1 MTSESG
7 GSTESSHFAAALS
20 AVSRSLHAAQSVE
33 ESLDLIVE
41 TVLLALPDFEHA
53 GVSIRH
59 RDGRIET
66 RSSSSDLVRELDA
79 LQYELGEGPCV
90 DAILSDP
97 VMLVEDAAT
106 DPRWP
111 RYLPQ
116 AVARGI
122 RSQLGLQLYT
132 DEETLGA
139 LNLYSTS
146 PGVSPDSVHLAE
158 LFATQAALALG
169 RARQEDNFNRA
180 MATRKVIGQAM
191 GIISERYQ
199 LPEERA
205 FQFLVRVSQA
215 SNVKLHTIAAELVAS
230 TNEKYAGTEE

>member
-7 GSTESSHFAAALS
+7 GSTENSHFAAALS

-33 ESLDLIVE
+33 ESLDLIVQ
-41 TVLLALPDFEHA
+41 TVLLTLPDFEHA
-53 GVSIRH
+53 GVSVRH

-66 RSSSSDLVRELDA
+66 RASSSELVRELDA

-90 DAILSDP
+90 DAVRAGP
-97 VMLVEDAAT
+97 VTLVEDAAT

-111 RYLPQ
+111 RYLPE
-116 AVARGI
+116 AARRGVG
-122 RSQLGLQLYT
+122 SQLGLQLYA
-132 DEETLGA
+132 DDRTLGA

-146 PGVSPDSVHLAE
+146 PGVAPDSVHLAE

-169 RARQEDNFNRA
+169 RARQEDHLNRG
-180 MATRKVIGQAM
+180 MATRKVIGQAL
-191 GIISERYQ
+191 GIVSERYQ
-199 LPEERA
+199 LPEDRA

-215 SNVKLHTIAAELVAS
+215 SNVKLHTVAAELVES
-230 TNEKYAGTEE
+230 TNEKYAGAEE

>member
-1 MTSESG
+1 
-7 GSTESSHFAAALS
+7 
-20 AVSRSLHAAQSVE
+20 
-33 ESLDLIVE
+33 
-41 TVLLALPDFEHA
+41 
-53 GVSIRH
+53 
-59 RDGRIET
+59 
-66 RSSSSDLVRELDA
+66 
-79 LQYELGEGPCV
+79 
-90 DAILSDP
+90 
-97 VMLVEDAAT
+97 MLVEDAAT

-122 RSQLGLQLYT
+122 GSQLGLQLYT

-199 LPEERA
+199 LPEDRA